1 MANTTAGDGWTFL
14 DGLADAYPGIAK
26 TDYERPRTDITA
38 AKPEVELLGR
48 ASGAAVTRLTFR
60 DGDVMADHRT
70 AAPILLFGQAG
81 TIDVTVTPAGPADSA
96 DSADDPVHLTLAPG
110 TALHIDGGRVH
121 SLTATGP
128 ATATLVVLTPQ
139 T

>member
-1 MANTTAGDGWTFL
+1 MANTTAGDGWIFL

-48 ASGAAVTRLTFR
+48 ASGAALTRLTFR

-81 TIDVTVTPAGPADSA
+81 TINVTVTPADPA
-96 DSADDPVHLTLAPG
+96 DSADDPVHLTLTPG

-128 ATATLVVLTPQ
+128 AAATLVVLTPQ

>member
-1 MANTTAGDGWTFL
+1 MTNTRAGDGWTFL

-48 ASGAAVTRLTFR
+48 APGAAVTRLTFR
-60 DGDVMADHRT
+60 DRDVMADHRA
-70 AAPILLFGQAG
+70 AAPILLIGQAG
-81 TIDVTVTPAGPADSA
+81 TIDVTVAPAD
-96 DSADDPVHLTLAPG
+96 DSLADPVHLTLTPG

-121 SLTATGP
+121 SLTAAGP